1 MPERLEAYRAG
12 SGRYCGARLKIS
24 LLFLCFS
31 QVLYF
36 ADGRYRH
43 QACGHGAIP
52 ISRQITTHRIK
63 ISECRAPVAD
73 IAPSIENVRFFAV
86 EYIAFAYVFQFAGR
100 ILDGSRASAI
110 HYFPEASLYRRT
122 CGRNRVSLID
132 ISIVMATYRRPTSI
146 VDAIKSILDQRDVRV
161 EVLVVDDCPDG
172 SAESVVLGIGDPRVR
187 YIRNPNPSK
196 GRPAIPRNVG
206 WPLTSGE
213 IIHFA
218 DDDDLV
224 PEGLYADALAEFRRF
239 PNIGLLFGSIEAFG
253 EPSQRLVDE
262 QALFA
267 RAAKRAA
274 RLQKLRSARIFT
286 ANLLFKDLLFVG
298 GSTLIRRRCVEALGG
313 LPTGAVIMEDVDFLA
328 RATRRFGV
336 RYLNR
341 PSLYY
346 LVLPSIMHSQPDLQG
361 ALNRGYAQLQ
371 TGYRKTF
378 GSFDFY
384 VLKIAARTLLRFV

>member
-1 MPERLEAYRAG
+1 M
-12 SGRYCGARLKIS
+12 
-24 LLFLCFS
+24 
-31 QVLYF
+31 
-36 ADGRYRH
+36 
-43 QACGHGAIP
+43 
-52 ISRQITTHRIK
+52 
-63 ISECRAPVAD
+63 
-73 IAPSIENVRFFAV
+73 
-86 EYIAFAYVFQFAGR
+86 
-100 ILDGSRASAI
+100 
-110 HYFPEASLYRRT
+110 
-122 CGRNRVSLID
+122 ID

-146 VDAIKSILDQRDVRV
+146 VEAIKSILDQRDVRV
-161 EVLVVDDCPDG
+161 EVLVIDDCPDG
-172 SAESVVLGIGDPRVR
+172 SAESVVLGIGDSRVR

-206 WPLTSGE
+206 WPLTRGE

-224 PEGLYADALAEFRRF
+224 PEGLYADAMAEFRRF
-239 PNIGLLFGSIEAFG
+239 PDIGLLFGSIEAFG

-267 RAAKRAA
+267 RAAKRAS
-274 RLQKLRSARIFT
+274 RLQRLRSARAFT

-328 RATRRFGV
+328 RATRMFGV

-346 LVLPSIMHSQPDLQG
+346 RVWPSIMHSQTDLQA
-361 ALNRGYAQLQ
+361 ALHRGYAQLQ
-371 TGYRKTF
+371 MGYRETF
-378 GSFDFY
+378 GTFDFY
-384 VLKIAARTLLRFV
+384 VLKIAARTVLRFV